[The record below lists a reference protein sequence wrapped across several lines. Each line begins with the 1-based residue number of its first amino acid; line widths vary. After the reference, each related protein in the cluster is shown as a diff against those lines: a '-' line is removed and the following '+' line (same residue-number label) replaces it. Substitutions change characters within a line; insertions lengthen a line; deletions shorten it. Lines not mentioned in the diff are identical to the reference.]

1 MPTILPGVLLKIN
14 GAMPT
19 KAIIFDFDGVILD
32 SVDVKTRAFES
43 IYLPYGQEIAAE
55 VVAHHEAHGGVSRY
69 QKFRLY
75 HQKYLGLDI
84 NEEQLDDLC
93 TRFNQLVFQKVIASP
108 YISGARN
115 FIEEAF
121 KRFELF
127 ICTGTPQTEIE
138 EILEALSLT
147 NYFTGVY
154 GSPDNKIQIVQHIQK
169 EYQLQSDE
177 LIFFGDASTDYE
189 AAQHYGIKFIGVAGK
204 TSPFPAG
211 TTIIQ
216 SFDEIQAEYL

>member
-84 NEEQLDDLC
+84 NDEQLDDLC
-93 TRFNQLVFQKVIASP
+93 
-108 YISGARN
+108 
-115 FIEEAF
+115 
-121 KRFELF
+121 LF
-127 ICTGTPQTEIE
+127 PVHVTF
-138 EILEALSLT
+138 L
-147 NYFTGVY
+147 
-154 GSPDNKIQIVQHIQK
+154 
-169 EYQLQSDE
+169 
-177 LIFFGDASTDYE
+177 
-189 AAQHYGIKFIGVAGK
+189 
-204 TSPFPAG
+204 
-211 TTIIQ
+211 
-216 SFDEIQAEYL
+216 